1 MKNFNVAIFG
11 LDGAGK
17 TTASLRLDRDWSF
30 PSVGKW
36 GFSTKKVVVKT
47 KTYVN
52 LCIPFP
58 YNHKTALNLF
68 DLGGHVKIRKIW
80 PSYYKDVYACIFVI
94 DANDPLRFP
103 EAKEALYTVANDLMM
118 SVKPFLVISNVK
130 DKKTA
135 VPLQELEAYLD
146 IPSISSNTSSALK
159 ARFTLIECEM
169 NKSLSTLLQG
179 KDMAEVGAEALIHE
193 IESNEKSIAW
203 RIALDTNKIG
213 VGTAKSK
220 KVHPSDDIDGDNT
233 DKKINSLTIK

>member
-1 MKNFNVAIFG
+1 MKPFRTPYLAIQVANYFKFSDAVSLPNWSAIKMKNFNVAIFG

-118 SVKPFLVISNVK
+118 SVKPFLVISNVSL
-130 DKKTA
+130 
-135 VPLQELEAYLD
+135 VNRF
-146 IPSISSNTSSALK
+146 ISKCVYGMVLLHLHQVTHSSPRLLK
-159 ARFTLIECEM
+159 RL
-169 NKSLSTLLQG
+169 
-179 KDMAEVGAEALIHE
+179 
-193 IESNEKSIAW
+193 
-203 RIALDTNKIG
+203 
-213 VGTAKSK
+213 
-220 KVHPSDDIDGDNT
+220 
-233 DKKINSLTIK
+233 